1 MLKRRADWPEALAAE
16 IERAWSLPFAWGM
29 NDCCLF
35 ASNCAFAITGV
46 DMAASLRGY
55 RTRREA
61 MSVLEKFGGVS
72 GVAEAVAHS
81 HAVPEIVPLRAR
93 RGDVCLLDAGRGE
106 TLGVCVGDWIVCPG
120 FGGLTAFPLLQGI
133 RAWEIG

>member
-1 MLKRRADWPEALAAE
+1 MLKRRQDWPEALAAE
-16 IERAWSLPFAWGM
+16 IERAWRLPFIWGE

-35 ASNCAFAITGV
+35 ASNCAAIITGV
-46 DMAASLRGY
+46 DMAASFRGY

-61 MSVLEKFGGVS
+61 MAIIKKFGGIG
-72 GVAEAVAHS
+72 GVAEAVART
-81 HAVPEIVPLRAR
+81 HAVAEIVPLRAR

-120 FGGLTAFPLLQGI
+120 FTGLTAYPLLQGI

>member
-1 MLKRRADWPEALAAE
+1 MLKRRHDWPEALAAE
-16 IERAWSLPFAWGM
+16 IERVWRLPFSWGDH
-29 NDCCLF
+29 DCCLF
-35 ASNCAFAITGV
+35 AANCVFAFTGV
-46 DMAASLRGY
+46 DLAASFRGY
-55 RTRREA
+55 KTRREA
-61 MSVLEKFGGVS
+61 MEVLKKFGGVG

-81 HAVPEIVPLRAR
+81 HAVPEIVPLCAR

-120 FGGLTAFPLLQGI
+120 FSGLTAFPLLQGI

>member
-1 MLKRRADWPEALAAE
+1 MLKRRHGWPEALAAE
-16 IERAWSLPFAWGM
+16 IERAYHLPFSWGN

-35 ASNCAFAITGV
+35 ACNCALVLTGI
-46 DMAASLRGY
+46 DLAASFRGY
-55 RTRREA
+55 KTRREA
-61 MSVLEKFGGVS
+61 MEVLKKFGGVS

-81 HAVPEIVPLRAR
+81 HAVPEIVPLCAR

-120 FGGLTAFPLLQGI
+120 FSGLTAFPLLQGI